1 MEKINSS
8 VKASLETKKA
18 WSTPKL
24 QKIDIEQITAA
35 SAGPNF
41 DGPGTASS

>member
-24 QKIDIEQITAA
+24 QKIDIEQITATGIHA
-35 SAGPNF
+35 NF
-41 DGPGTASS
+41 DGGTFS